1 MRQSVFP
8 VLHGASCVL
17 IVWRNIV
24 TGIVIRETSLSLVWR
39 QGVLHQTSHG
49 QHSFFSKCKW
59 CGPYLI
65 ELCSFSKLIFLLKD
79 HSDQPQTKFWFLRKH
94 RGVQKIPGHRSSAQK
109 KRLQRLWV
117 PSDCTGLCS
126 VLMSCFGGPEGCQA
140 SLYFLS
146 RCLSQAGQQVCV
158 GGRWRRDSP
167 AGHTGR
173 LLGDQNIL
181 PVY

>member
-109 KRLQRLWV
+109 KRLQRRTVGSGFLLTVQGCALSGWV
-117 PSDCTGLCS
+117 ASE
-126 VLMSCFGGPEGCQA
+126 GPRVAKLPCISWA
-140 SLYFLS
+140 VAWARLAS
-146 RCLSQAGQQVCV
+146 RCVWVAVEGEILLQG
-158 GGRWRRDSP
+158 
-167 AGHTGR
+167 T
-173 LLGDQNIL
+173 LGDF
-181 PVY
+181 